1 MPDILVFNHW
11 FFCVNPAAVFSG
23 LSHLSACT
31 MRLTVPSFR
40 SKISG
45 VFQFLALKQHKS
57 VSERAGTDWRETE
70 GQEEQAPVDVTL
82 QRGGDH
88 QMTVSQRGFD
98 DPISEL
104 QNIHCIIQHVSDLR
118 NTHSTSKLQHYRV
131 WVLSHWQ
138 RCLCTPTFFKFKACV
153 LLCCPVIITSH
164 NHMQHEDQEKCWLLL
179 WYWFKENI

>member
-1 MPDILVFNHW
+1 MILKLIFQGKNVHTVILHNFMRWSQQSHVWSSSTVLCEQRNICWMPDILVFNHW

-118 NTHSTSKLQHYRV
+118 NKHQ
-131 WVLSHWQ
+131 
-138 RCLCTPTFFKFKACV
+138 
-153 LLCCPVIITSH
+153 
-164 NHMQHEDQEKCWLLL
+164 
-179 WYWFKENI
+179 